1 MEPNSAMHHILKLT
15 LVFFTI
21 SNNTTLSVTLKN
33 ERSVKLK
40 NTLTLPVPIPD
51 EEKAFITPIEVP
63 QRSVKKNFNLIF
75 ISIKL
80 SEIHGAGS
88 VKIS

>member
-1 MEPNSAMHHILKLT
+1 MKPNSAMHHILKLT
-15 LVFFTI
+15 IAFFTI
-21 SNNTTLSVTLKN
+21 SNNTTLSVT

-51 EEKAFITPIEVP
+51 EEKAFIKPFEVP
-63 QRSVKKNFNLIF
+63 QRCVKKNFNLIF

-80 SEIHGAGS
+80 SEIHGEGS

>member
-15 LVFFTI
+15 LVFYTI

-51 EEKAFITPIEVP
+51 EEKAFIKPFEVP